1 MSFYLFTMVVV
12 TIIVAFIL
20 EAFLFR
26 IEYKQKMNKD
36 EEIKILSETVKLNRE
51 EICFLDNVYDKA
63 GKTGFKDFALDGID
77 QDGIEFEGTKRRTK
91 EELQKMMYTDKMDEW
106 LEEVEREENQRAMD
120 FQNSV
125 LTNDD
130 ILDGSQEDR
139 LQVLH
144 TSSQDD
150 DEVVTIRR
158 QLMDQP
164 RISSPNII
172 T

>member
-1 MSFYLFTMVVV
+1 M
-12 TIIVAFIL
+12 
-20 EAFLFR
+20 E
-26 IEYKQKMNKD
+26 
-36 EEIKILSETVKLNRE
+36 LSLR
-51 EICFLDNVYDKA
+51 
-63 GKTGFKDFALDGID
+63 DFALDGIV

-130 ILDGSQEDR
+130 ILDGSQDDR
-139 LQVLH
+139 LQVLQ

-150 DEVVTIRR
+150 DEVVTTRR